1 MIPCNEVG
9 ACQSVLIIGAGLI
22 GTSLGLALGQRGY
35 SVYLEDSTPS
45 HALVAA
51 GLGAGEV
58 GGCEDAE
65 MVVVAVPPSLTGE
78 VVAQS
83 LAAYPQATV
92 TDVASVKAPILAQ
105 LRALSCDLSRYV
117 GSHPMAGSH
126 RSGPLTARA
135 DLFVDRTWVVTAH
148 ADADPARV
156 EQVCSLARDC
166 QARVETMG
174 PDEHDLA
181 VAEISHVPQIVASL
195 MAGNLTEVVPE
206 HLRLAGQGVRDVIRI
221 AGSDP
226 SMWTQIITANH
237 SAISNELARLSASLE
252 RVRTQLDST
261 EAVTQFM
268 KLGVEGARSLPGKH
282 GRRVADYVQ
291 ITVEIPD
298 SPGALARLFADVE
311 TAGVNVEDL
320 VIEHDH
326 AREVG
331 YISISVEP
339 NETESLAQVMTDAG
353 WALKP

>member
-1 MIPCNEVG
+1 
-9 ACQSVLIIGAGLI
+9 
-22 GTSLGLALGQRGY
+22 
-35 SVYLEDSTPS
+35 
-45 HALVAA
+45 
-51 GLGAGEV
+51 
-58 GGCEDAE
+58 
-65 MVVVAVPPSLTGE
+65 
-78 VVAQS
+78 
-83 LAAYPQATV
+83 
-92 TDVASVKAPILAQ
+92 
-105 LRALSCDLSRYV
+105 
-117 GSHPMAGSH
+117 
-126 RSGPLTARA
+126 
-135 DLFVDRTWVVTAH
+135 
-148 ADADPARV
+148 
-156 EQVCSLARDC
+156 
-166 QARVETMG
+166 MG